1 MRALQLLTVV
11 VPVHNEER
19 GIAAFL
25 GSLASTLGELA
36 PRFEIIV
43 VNDGSTDGTATQIAR
58 VSSQCCACYL
68 ELSRRFGHDAAV
80 SAGMQAARG
89 DCVILISPTGRHPVE
104 AIPEMVALWGQGYQ
118 MVYGIEAP
126 DLEGSVDPAGRTG
139 AARLTGWLRPRG
151 VWRSPLRHAFQSLLN
166 RLSEVAIPADASDFR
181 LLDRVVL
188 DAILRLPERSRF
200 MRGLYAWTGFRTV
213 GIRLPPTPP
222 DMGRSSRGIRELSD
236 LAITAITAFSSTP
249 LRLASFA
256 GLIVSALAIA
266 FAGYILLERLV
277 WGQAIPGFAT
287 LALSVLLLSGLQ
299 LLAIGVVGE
308 YVGRIFVEVKRRPN
322 YIVSETVDS
331 RDAALVEEDGDES
344 VLPPP
349 RIASVSGM

>member
-1 MRALQLLTVV
+1 MGALQLLTAV

-25 GSLASTLGELA
+25 QSLASTLSGLA

-43 VNDGSTDGTATQIAR
+43 VNDGSTDSTATQVAR
-58 VSSQCCACYL
+58 ASSQCCACYL
-68 ELSRRFGHDAAV
+68 ELSRRFGHDAAA
-80 SAGMQAARG
+80 SAGMQAAQG
-89 DCVILISPTGRHPVE
+89 DCVILINPTGPVE
-104 AIPEMVALWGQGYQ
+104 AIPEMVALWVQGYQ
-118 MVYGIEAP
+118 MVYGIESP
-126 DLEGSVDPAGRTG
+126 G
-139 AARLTGWLRPRG
+139 
-151 VWRSPLRHAFQSLLN
+151 RSPLRHAFQGLLN
-166 RLSEVAIPADASDFR
+166 RLSEVAIPADASDLR
-181 LLDRVVL
+181 LLDRVVV

-200 MRGLYAWTGFRTV
+200 MRGLYAWAGFRTV
-213 GIRLPPTPP
+213 GIRLPPTQPAT
-222 DMGRSSRGIRELSD
+222 DRSTRGIRELSD

-287 LALSVLLLSGLQ
+287 LALSVLLLSGIQ

-322 YIVSETVDS
+322 YIVSQTVDS
-331 RDAALVEEDGDES
+331 RDAAVAEEDDAES
-344 VLPPP
+344 VLPSP

>member
-1 MRALQLLTVV
+1 VRVLQLLTAI

-25 GSLASTLGELA
+25 QSLASTLSELA
-36 PRFEIIV
+36 PRFEIVV

-68 ELSRRFGHDAAV
+68 ELARRFGQDAAL
-80 SAGMQAARG
+80 SAGMQAAQG
-89 DCVILISPTGRHPVE
+89 DCVILISPTGRHPIE

-126 DLEGSVDPAGRTG
+126 DLAGPTG
-139 AARLTGWLRPRG
+139 GTRLIDVAGWLHPRAA
-151 VWRSPLRHAFQSLLN
+151 WRSPVRHAFQRLLN
-166 RLSEVAIPADASDFR
+166 RLSEVTIPADASDFR

-188 DAILRLPERSRF
+188 DAIRRLPERSRF
-200 MRGLYAWTGFRTV
+200 MRGLYAWAGFRTV
-213 GIRLPPTPP
+213 GVKLPPTQPVT
-222 DMGRSSRGIRELSD
+222 GRDSRGIRELSD

-266 FAGYILLERLV
+266 FAGYILLEWLI
-277 WGQAIPGFAT
+277 WGQAIPGFET

-331 RDAALVEEDGDES
+331 RDAAPAEEDGAES

>member
-1 MRALQLLTVV
+1 VGALQLLTAV

-25 GSLASTLGELA
+25 QSLASTLSGLA

-43 VNDGSTDGTATQIAR
+43 VNDGSTDGTAMQIAR
-58 VSSQCCACYL
+58 ISSECCTCYL
-68 ELSRRFGHDAAV
+68 ELSRRFGPDAAV
-80 SAGMQAARG
+80 SAGMQAAQG

-118 MVYGIEAP
+118 MVYGIESP
-126 DLEGSVDPAGRTG
+126 GPKGRTG
-139 AARLTGWLRPRG
+139 LAGLARPRG
-151 VWRSPLRHAFQSLLN
+151 VWRSPLRQAFQGLLN

-200 MRGLYAWTGFRTV
+200 MRGLYAWAGFRAV
-213 GIRLPPTPP
+213 GIRLPPPTQPVP
-222 DMGRSSRGIRELSD
+222 SRHSRGIRELSD

-256 GLIVSALAIA
+256 GLVVSALAIA
-266 FAGYILLERLV
+266 FAGYILLERLI

-287 LALSVLLLSGLQ
+287 LSLSVLLLSGIQ

-322 YIVSETVDS
+322 YIVSQTVDS
-331 RDAALVEEDGDES
+331 RDIALAEKEDGAES
-344 VLPPP
+344 VLPPT
-349 RIASVSGM
+349 RIASVSRM

>member
-1 MRALQLLTVV
+1 
-11 VPVHNEER
+11 
-19 GIAAFL
+19 
-25 GSLASTLGELA
+25 
-36 PRFEIIV
+36 
-43 VNDGSTDGTATQIAR
+43 
-58 VSSQCCACYL
+58 
-68 ELSRRFGHDAAV
+68 
-80 SAGMQAARG
+80 MQAAQG
-89 DCVILISPTGRHPVE
+89 DCVVLVSPTGRHPIE

-118 MVYGIEAP
+118 MVYGIE
-126 DLEGSVDPAGRTG
+126 SPALAGCTGLAAHTG
-139 AARLTGWLRPRG
+139 AAPRTGLAGWLRPRP
-151 VWRSPLRHAFQSLLN
+151 VWRSPLRHAFQGLLN
-166 RLSEVAIPADASDFR
+166 RLSEVVIPADASDFR

-200 MRGLYAWTGFRTV
+200 MRGLYAWAGFRTV
-213 GIRLPPTPP
+213 GIRLPPTQPVT
-222 DMGRSSRGIRELSD
+222 DRSARGIGELSD

-266 FAGYILLERLV
+266 FAAYILLEWLV

-287 LALSVLLLSGLQ
+287 LALSVLLLSGIQ

-322 YIVSETVDS
+322 YIVSQTVDS
-331 RDAALVEEDGDES
+331 RDAALAEQDSAES